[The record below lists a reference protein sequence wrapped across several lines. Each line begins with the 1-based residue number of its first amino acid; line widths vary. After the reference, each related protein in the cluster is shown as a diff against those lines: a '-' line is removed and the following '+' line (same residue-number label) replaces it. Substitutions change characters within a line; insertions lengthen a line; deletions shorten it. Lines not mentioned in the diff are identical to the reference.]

1 MISMLKNCF
10 SHNTDDVSKF
20 DDDNRELVV
29 DLINFLLGKLG
40 QTLLV
45 YFQKPY
51 KLNDRNEKVDTSSYT
66 VFLNQSKN
74 YELRNRAAF
83 FIRMVPDGKEFTSSQ
98 LQVYSDNDLIYG
110 EISCD
115 SMVCMTK
122 VIHNYLYQGI
132 DNFSNDEWGEIEP
145 EQKQD
150 FRKILEQFAKDMNDT
165 VESLIKGVKF
175 SEIPQNIKDSILK
188 ENNRDFISNE
198 DSNIIHT
205 KIEEIYRS
213 WIDTLSNEI
222 EDMDKEYPFGD
233 NVGPKSELE
242 KWKFRLQRLTKVNDF
257 FKCSDFRLIS
267 KYFGEPRSKQS
278 QTVTN
283 LVNDMKQKKTDAHT
297 AQAEAKDNVKYLS
310 TLEIYFDPLY
320 NGTPDTIIDSLQS
333 LMNSLKLISFTAR
346 YYDNTKMTHLFSRIT
361 DQMINNC
368 KDYILDRKKNFAN
381 EDPTYVWGKNP
392 DELINKFKNCIKL
405 LHMYR
410 EKYKEAKSNSTST
423 NKENNFE
430 FGDHQLFGK
439 FDSFCK
445 RLTKLIELF
454 TTIKQFEDI
463 KKHKLDSMEIIESKY
478 DNQLETFKQRT
489 GKLLEFQKTQFDK
502 DYVAF
507 NLAISEIEN
516 ELHKIINEEFKKV
529 HWIDKKLKLLA
540 KYEKILTKSNLQSNL
555 KSEKIEIYS
564 NYKREIDSI
573 QTNFESGR
581 QSPKIQRNMPKISG
595 KIKWA
600 KHLFNRI
607 YPYINNF
614 KDISIKERSETEMS
628 YMTTNTLLYSY
639 IILNEKFFEQFV
651 ESAKAKLSAPLL
663 VFNENTGPRVNLDL
677 YVLQLIREA
686 KCMIRMNCNIP
697 ETAKIILLQ
706 EEKFKKYYNEL
717 NFLVKEYNR
726 ILSRMGRPEAEN
738 YFKAHIKDLNLKL
751 HPLKTT
757 INWSSMNIDTNLMG
771 VFQCLQKFEYSID
784 AFYEILENR
793 VHRNMISIRKL
804 ELLHII
810 ETPTSKTITEIIK
823 KQEESVKEKNSL
835 LLSKNSEIENA
846 ILDIIEGIKTYS
858 LDPKI
863 PKVEDKILY
872 KLINDYED
880 KFYDFLM
887 TTTKNSLISLKEKIN
902 GTESQ
907 AIFKVDVI
915 LTNNT
920 IEISPKISIIQ
931 DAINKLAKSILYA
944 MKGISSWKKLENNDI
959 VSFHTKI
966 GKDNEIVKMIL
977 LLTGSVQSNN
987 IEIEKYLKETYDSF
1001 RSLWKDS
1008 IEKKIKEFNNK
1019 KNKTY
1024 YDYEEKLIEYSN
1036 IEKSIKAIP
1045 DDYDKG
1051 AINLNSKS
1059 IKATLEYYC
1068 NEWKNAYSKE
1078 LLRTT
1083 RSCAKELNE
1092 TIKTFDQKLKK
1103 KPEKIEELKEMVDT
1117 IEEIRQKEGEIELQ
1131 IKPFVQLY
1139 SLVKLYTKESDF
1151 ERFNFPTKENFE
1163 ANWRKVVINAG
1174 VMRDELQTQQI
1185 VFKRKLYS
1193 DIQKLVDE
1201 VSDLKKEYDLN
1212 GPTKGKSAI
1221 DAHERIEKYRTRV
1234 AILNK
1239 AWKNIK
1245 DGEKLFNLSNTEY
1258 PRLKE
1263 IEDEL
1268 KIYGTLYD
1276 LYMEVLKQTDTW
1288 KDLMFSEVKENL
1300 DDMQKKSAEFMT
1312 KLFKVNKKLV
1322 HTPEYAELKEQIQTV
1337 QATVE
1342 ALVYLNEP
1350 VYDDNHWKEISETLN
1365 VKEAANVKSDGGL
1378 FKVKLLWDNKI
1389 NEYRVYLEDTLNLA
1403 QNQQKIKENLNNI
1416 DEFWKTCEFKFL
1428 DHSQRKEIQ
1437 ILETISFF
1445 EIKLVLE
1452 EHAGKIASF
1461 KSQSRNLTAELVGR
1475 IKAKEQ
1481 QFQNILNCMELWYS
1495 VQSLWGS
1502 LQSFFIGG
1510 DIRKD
1515 LPGPTKQFEQ
1525 ADKDWVKLMEKAV
1538 STKNAVSLCSGN
1550 ELTPVLNEIDGILK
1564 ICQKNLDNYLENKR
1578 GAFPRFYFVSNSV
1591 LLEILSKRS
1600 DPASIKSNL
1609 NIIFDAITDI
1619 EFSEL
1624 DKKTITKIKQTK
1636 GEGNVKDIQEVDIRK
1651 YPVKCDGKI
1660 EDWLNELVKSMQE
1673 SIRDLFEKSYYDV
1686 KQYFDSTIEQNR
1698 ESFLQ
1703 FILKYICQVS
1713 LFSLQIY
1720 GTKKLE
1726 EFVVRTSGDKA
1737 ETLKKKLLE
1746 GNEKCPV
1753 NQDFNG
1759 IQSIVAELCRRD
1771 LGNKLEVVKLE
1782 TLIIVIVHNRDIYDF
1797 ILKHKDGKITIND
1810 YDWLKQTRVYWHSQN
1825 KIRTCLINITD
1836 VPFEYGYEF
1845 LGAKERMCIT
1855 ELTDKCYI
1863 TLAQAMG
1870 MNYGGAPAGPAGT
1883 GKTETVK
1890 DMGRSMG
1897 VFVLVTNCAP
1907 EHRYADMA
1915 LIFKGLCKSGA
1926 WGCFDEFN
1934 RIQLEVLSVLA
1945 TIVSAIQDARKQVKL
1960 SFKFPDSSKNP
1971 NANPECELLGT
1982 TAYFITMNPGYAGRQ
1997 ELPENLKV
2005 LFRGVC
2011 MMTPDR
2017 QAIIR
2022 VKLCSYGFDNNDD
2035 LSKKF
2040 AKLYYLCEDQLS
2052 KQKHYDFGLR
2062 NILSVLRHAGNE
2074 KKKIRDLDK
2083 EEEILYLALKGMNE
2097 SKFVPDDINLFMS
2110 LIEDV
2115 FPSQRNTKPREYPE
2129 LESKFKKNLHDKGL
2143 DSTRAQFIKKI
2154 VQTYETVEVRHS
2166 FMLVGVTGT
2175 GKSTILEILT
2185 ESLSDG
2191 KEAKY
2196 KIHKMN
2202 PKAIEEPYLFIQKK
2216 NDVYVLGVFTMLWKR
2231 CNEASSMTTKGNNWL
2246 VCDGPIDSIW
2256 IESLNTVMDDNR
2268 ILTLS
2273 NNDRINM
2280 ADTCRLVFECEDLR
2294 NATLATVSRAGMIYI
2309 TEEDI
2314 TYKPYINSW
2323 FMKNKDLFK
2332 DQKNKESDNLRE
2344 LIEKKY
2350 LTDAFILEI
2359 TINKNLNICMKTS
2372 WLIRIKNFLLLIE
2385 SLLLS
2390 KKDTSDK
2397 SYLEKIVIFALCW
2410 SIGSLYEQENRRV
2423 FHEILKSMCKAPIPE
2438 LEGEKT
2444 IFEYTIEG
2452 NNWEPWKTDEYL
2464 NLKNEISNF
2473 SQLLV
2478 PTMDSTRAIF
2488 LIEKVA
2494 AVKIDNSS
2502 ERTHPCLLLGDAGT
2516 AKTSTILLYKKLKFD
2531 EKKVLK
2537 RVNFSSATTPSNFQE
2552 TCDDE
2557 LEKSGNVFVPFYDKQ
2572 MTLFIDDISM
2582 PFVNKWGDQ
2591 ITLEL
2596 VRQFME
2602 FGGYYLIGDAENRG
2616 NMKKIEKVS
2625 FVGAM
2630 NHPKGG
2636 KNDIPNRLKRHFFIF
2651 NMVLPNEQSVNDIYG
2666 KIIDVFFVPKVFGE
2680 AISLQAKKLT
2690 KLTSDLL
2697 KKMKTKFITTPIK
2710 FHYSFNMRDLSRTFQ
2725 GIFLIDRD
2733 CLKNSNARYGI
2744 TPDVFLIHLWK
2755 HEAAR
2760 VFSDK
2765 LKDLD
2770 DKVEYGNII
2779 GKILSDNLDKDV
2791 VDQITDEKIF
2801 CDYLKPEEMNEET
2814 GRAVYPK
2821 TYEMIKTI
2829 EDLRVR
2835 TTQYMDLL
2843 NQEKKLKHA
2852 DLVLFDDCLKYLVK
2866 LIRIIQT
2873 PQGSAMLVGVGGSGK
2888 QSITR
2893 LASWCSQHRIVQIGS
2908 DRADRLEVLKTEFR
2922 LIYQTMVSDYNPSS
2936 GRFLVKH
2943 TFCMTDNEIK
2953 LESFLELISSFL
2965 STGEIANL
2973 FSKKEDKLAILSYT
2987 RAMLS
2992 KIPAFANKQMDDN
3005 EVGIELINTVRNNL
3019 HMSLCFS
3026 PSSDK
3031 FREKFIKFP
3040 VLFNQ
3045 CTIIWLLAWPEDAL
3059 ISVATGF
3066 FKSNKKLVIDGKP
3079 DHVGQLYGLMGSIH
3093 NSIQK
3098 VCELYAQRMKRFVY
3112 VTPKSYLSFIEE
3124 YIKLYVVKKQ
3134 EISTKESIINNGLN
3148 KLDEASEDI
3157 KAKNK
3162 TLAVKM
3168 AEVELI
3174 KRSVIEKEQALA
3186 IEVDIVKKIDDQV
3199 TAEADKCNAE
3209 AEEIQKE
3216 AERVQ
3221 LELEL
3226 AKPKLEDAKKK
3237 MSQINKDAIQSLQ
3250 GNNVAFS
3257 IRYYFDCVAIIIGKR
3272 LKPIEE
3278 FGELEF
3284 TQKYTPGQEFKILS
3298 YNLSF
3303 DLIKQYNAS
3312 GETVSIIGGWLNKLQ
3327 SGKTLNIN
3335 DEILELIKPYLQTK
3349 LNGLYVFDDERAKN
3363 YGGDGGI
3370 KLAGFC
3376 RSVGDYV
3383 EAVKEVIPKQQK
3395 VDKKMSE
3402 LAEAKR
3408 LLKIQL
3414 DKLDDVRKKKEA
3426 LEESVN
3432 QVRKKKEEQEEM
3444 ADRMKKQVEQAT
3456 NLIDSLSGE
3465 RSRWIEDSKKFEENK
3480 MQLLGNSAICS
3491 AFIAYGGPF
3500 NFEFRQ
3506 LLIKEY
3512 FKGEID
3518 RRGLPYTED
3527 LNLENFLVD
3536 ESTKGEWAMNKLPS
3550 DTISIQNGILVTASS
3565 RYPLLI
3571 DPQNQAKTWLLTTF
3585 PEIET
3590 NKLIFSQKYIAQKF
3604 DYLDP
3609 ILANGDQ
3616 IIIEGIENEVES
3628 KLEPILEKQVLP
3640 SSSKIKKLM
3649 VGDKTKDFNENFKM
3663 YMLCKLINPH
3673 FSPELAAKTTIIDFN
3688 VTISGLE
3695 QQLQGIVVSKE
3706 QKILE
3711 ETLKNIMADITKN
3724 KNSLIQ
3730 CQKDILDNL
3739 NKPGNLLENADII
3752 IVLNNSKIRSEENNK
3767 KIKEAEEKKEDIN
3780 LKRLKYLPV
3789 ATRGS
3794 VFYFSIVD
3802 IQEISKM
3809 YSSSLQQFTELFEY
3823 SIAHAAPNNHAETRV
3838 KNIVQK
3844 LSEHVYK
3851 YVNRGLF
3858 EKDKTAFILICCFKI
3873 LTVERIDGNP
3883 ILNQGDINLF
3893 IKCGGIII
3901 PDKEE
3906 DCPFDFLIG
3915 RGEKKPKE
3923 WLNLL
3928 AIHRHKFNG
3937 SLNSFSK
3944 LLDKIRDNPERMKLF
3959 YNSPDAENY
3968 IPYEDLFNQSNPKLV
3983 AFLKLIFV
3991 RCFRDDRTVIFATQ
4005 NFIPTI
4011 LDNKDFLNPYPE
4023 GMEDIYNISE
4033 NRKPILYLL
4042 SAGADPSTS
4051 IEELARKRK
4060 KNINRVSM
4068 GENQEETAQTLVD
4081 IARETGEWVLLQNCH
4096 LGLIYMQHLD
4106 ILLKNPDINFN
4117 NETRIWLSCE
4127 PRDTFPIGLL
4137 HQSLKIT
4144 NEPPKGIKASMIK
4157 TYSTVV
4163 NQDLIDQFEFKEW
4176 RSLIFTLSFLHSL
4189 VLERRKYGP
4198 LGWCI
4203 PYEFNNSDLE
4213 SSILFVFKQF
4223 QKGFEID
4230 DKALPRQMINFKTLV
4245 NVVSTILYG
4254 GRITDRKDGELF
4266 KTIISSY
4273 LDDSFFTKGDYCFYP
4288 PNNAKGDPKYKDSAV
4303 YKAPD
4308 ESIGTFN
4315 QVNNVIAHISGFS
4328 KNDPPQVF
4336 GLHGS
4341 ADLTFRLK
4349 EFTELLETISS
4360 TLPKEGGSGGG
4371 ISKEADV
4378 KNRVEAMLLSIPDD
4392 FQENEYRTKIDNLS
4406 WGSIGKG
4413 LQVPLHNVLLQEII
4427 RIQWIINLVK
4437 KSLVDIREALD
4448 GRLMMTGEI
4457 VACIDA
4463 LYLTKPP
4470 ASWMFNAN
4478 SEEISWLSPTVS
4490 SWYEGLKIRSERLRE
4505 WMNSSF
4511 NSRPAFYLTGF
4522 LNPQGFIAAFKQEVF
4537 KLKKMTQPNLTLD
4550 LINLKFEPDRF
4561 ETDPKQYILNDKK
4574 RDQKDKNNSMLVY
4587 GLYLEGAIWN
4597 GSLQDDQD
4605 QNSRNTV
4612 IKFPVINCVGITEEI
4627 KQGTGGQGTYFRCP
4641 VYKYPKR
4648 TDKYF
4653 IIEINLKTMGTDQ
4666 DEKYWQKRGVAML
4679 CNKE

>member
-1 MISMLKNCF
+1 
-10 SHNTDDVSKF
+10 
-20 DDDNRELVV
+20 
-29 DLINFLLGKLG
+29 
-40 QTLLV
+40 
-45 YFQKPY
+45 
-51 KLNDRNEKVDTSSYT
+51 
-66 VFLNQSKN
+66 
-74 YELRNRAAF
+74 
-83 FIRMVPDGKEFTSSQ
+83 
-98 LQVYSDNDLIYG
+98 
-110 EISCD
+110 
-115 SMVCMTK
+115 
-122 VIHNYLYQGI
+122 
-132 DNFSNDEWGEIEP
+132 
-145 EQKQD
+145 
-150 FRKILEQFAKDMNDT
+150 
-165 VESLIKGVKF
+165 
-175 SEIPQNIKDSILK
+175 
-188 ENNRDFISNE
+188 
-198 DSNIIHT
+198 
-205 KIEEIYRS
+205 
-213 WIDTLSNEI
+213 
-222 EDMDKEYPFGD
+222 
-233 NVGPKSELE
+233 
-242 KWKFRLQRLTKVNDF
+242 
-257 FKCSDFRLIS
+257 
-267 KYFGEPRSKQS
+267 
-278 QTVTN
+278 
-283 LVNDMKQKKTDAHT
+283 
-297 AQAEAKDNVKYLS
+297 
-310 TLEIYFDPLY
+310 
-320 NGTPDTIIDSLQS
+320 
-333 LMNSLKLISFTAR
+333 
-346 YYDNTKMTHLFSRIT
+346 
-361 DQMINNC
+361 
-368 KDYILDRKKNFAN
+368 
-381 EDPTYVWGKNP
+381 
-392 DELINKFKNCIKL
+392 
-405 LHMYR
+405 
-410 EKYKEAKSNSTST
+410 
-423 NKENNFE
+423 
-430 FGDHQLFGK
+430 
-439 FDSFCK
+439 
-445 RLTKLIELF
+445 
-454 TTIKQFEDI
+454 
-463 KKHKLDSMEIIESKY
+463 MEIIENKY
-478 DNQLETFKQRT
+478 DNQLETFKQKT

-540 KYEKILTKSNLQSNL
+540 KYEKILTKPNLQANL

-607 YPYINNF
+607 YPYINSF
-614 KDISIKERSETEMS
+614 KDISIKERTETEMS

-651 ESAKAKLSAPLL
+651 DSAKAKLSAPLL
-663 VFNENTGPRVNLDL
+663 VFNENSGPRVNLDL

-686 KCMIRMNCNIP
+686 KCMIRMGCNIP

-706 EEKFKKYYNEL
+706 EEKFKNYYNEL
-717 NFLVKEYNR
+717 NFLVKEYIR
-726 ILSRMGRPEAEN
+726 INSRMGAVEREN

-771 VFQCLQKFEYSID
+771 VFQCIQKFEHAID

-793 VHRNMISIRKL
+793 VHRNMMSIRKL
-804 ELLHII
+804 ELLHID
-810 ETPTSKTITEIIK
+810 EDATKKTINDIIK
-823 KQEESVKEKNSL
+823 QQEEYVKDKNSL

-846 ILDIIEGIKTYS
+846 INDIIDGIKHYQ

-863 PKVEDKILY
+863 LKVEDKILF
-872 KLINDYED
+872 KLISDYED
-880 KFYDFLM
+880 KFYEFLI
-887 TTTKNSLISLKEKIN
+887 TTTKNSLISLKDKIN
-902 GTESQ
+902 GDQSQ
-907 AIFKVDVI
+907 AIFKVDII
-915 LTNNT
+915 LINNT
-920 IEISPKISIIQ
+920 IEILPKINVIQ

-944 MKGISSWKKLENNDI
+944 MKGISSWKKLDI
-959 VSFHTKI
+959 NEISSFHNRI

-977 LLTGSVQSNN
+977 LLTGSIQSNN
-987 IEIEKYLKETYDSF
+987 NEIERYLKETYNPF
-1001 RSLWKDS
+1001 KYIWIDS

-1024 YDYEEKLIEYSN
+1024 YDYEEKLIEFTN
-1036 IEKSIKAIP
+1036 IEKLIKAIP
-1045 DDYDKG
+1045 DEYDQG
-1051 AINLNSKS
+1051 AIRLNSKI
-1059 IKATLEYYC
+1059 IKSNLEHYC

-1078 LLRTT
+1078 LLRKT
-1083 RSCAKELNE
+1083 RTSAKELNE
-1092 TIKTFDQKLKK
+1092 IIKNFDLKLKK
-1103 KPEKIEELKEMVDT
+1103 KPEKIDELKEMVDT

-1139 SLVKLYTKESDF
+1139 TLVKLYTKETDF
-1151 ERFNFPTKENFE
+1151 ERFNFPTEKNFKENWD
-1163 ANWRKVVINAG
+1163 NVVKNAG
-1174 VMRDELQTQQI
+1174 TMRDDLQSQQI
-1185 VFKRKLYS
+1185 NFKRKLYS
-1193 DIQKLVDE
+1193 DIQKLKDE
-1201 VSDLKKEYDLN
+1201 VADLKREYDLN
-1212 GPTKGKSAI
+1212 GPTKGKNAI

-1258 PRLKE
+1258 PQLKE

-1276 LYMEVLKQTDTW
+1276 LYMEVLKQIDSW

-1300 DDMQKKSAEFMT
+1300 DEMNKRIQELTT
-1312 KLFKVNKKLV
+1312 KLNKVNRKL
-1322 HTPEYAELKEQIQTV
+1322 HSAPEYLELKEQVNTV
-1337 QATVE
+1337 MNTIE
-1342 ALVYLNEP
+1342 ALGYLNEP
-1350 VYDDNHWKEISETLN
+1350 VYDDNHWKEISEQIG
-1365 VKEAANVKSDGGL
+1365 VKEAANVKQDGGM
-1378 FKVKLLWDNKI
+1378 FKLKLLWENKLH
-1389 NEYRVYLEDTLNLA
+1389 EYKSYIEDTLSVA
-1403 QNQQKIKENLNNI
+1403 QNQQKIKENLNTI
-1416 DEFWKTCEFKFL
+1416 DDYWKTCEFKFI
-1428 DHSQRKEIQ
+1428 DHSSRKEIQ
-1437 ILETISFF
+1437 ILETVIFF

-1461 KSQSRNLTAELVGR
+1461 KSQSRNLTPELVAR
-1475 IKAKEQ
+1475 IKSKEQ
-1481 QFQNILNCMELWYS
+1481 QFQNILNCMELWYA

-1538 STKNAVSLCSGN
+1538 TTRNTVALCSGN
-1550 ELTPVLNEIDGILK
+1550 ELTPVLTDIDAILK

-1600 DPASIKSNL
+1600 DPGSIRSNL

-1619 EFSEL
+1619 EFAEL
-1624 DKKTITKIKQTK
+1624 DKRTITKIKQTK
-1636 GEGNVKDIQEVDIRK
+1636 GEGNNKDIQEVDMRK

-1660 EDWLNELVKSMQE
+1660 EDWLNELVRSMQE
-1673 SIRDLFEKSYYDV
+1673 SIRDLFEKAYYDV

-1703 FILKYICQVS
+1703 FILKYICQVA
-1713 LFSLQIY
+1713 LFALQIL

-1726 EFVVRTSGDKA
+1726 EFVIRTSGDKA
-1737 ETLKKKLLE
+1737 ETLKKKLLD
-1746 GNEKCPV
+1746 GIEKDPI
-1753 NQDFNG
+1753 NLDFNQ
-1759 IQSIVAELCRRD
+1759 IQSVIAELCRRD
-1771 LGNKLEVVKLE
+1771 LGNRLEVVKLE
-1782 TLIIVIVHNRDIYDF
+1782 TLIIVHVHNRDIYDF
-1797 ILKHKDGKITIND
+1797 ILRHKDGKITIND
-1810 YDWLKQTRVYWHSQN
+1810 YDWLKQTRVYWYSQN

-1890 DMGRSMG
+1890 DMGRTMG

-1945 TIVSAIQDARKQVKL
+1945 TIVSAIQEARKEVK
-1960 SFKFPDSSKNP
+1960 STFKFPDSSKNP
-1971 NANPECELLGT
+1971 NGNPECELLGT

-2011 MMTPDR
+2011 MMVPDR

-2022 VKLCSYGFDNNDD
+2022 VKLCSFGFDNNDD

-2062 NILSVLRHAGNE
+2062 NILSVLRHAGNV
-2074 KKKIRDLDK
+2074 KKKVREIEK

-2097 SKFVPDDINLFMS
+2097 SKFVPDDIDLFKS

-2115 FPSQRNTKPREYPE
+2115 FPAQKNTKPTEYPD
-2129 LESKFKKNLHDKGL
+2129 LEEKFKKNLFSRGL
-2143 DSTRAQFIKKI
+2143 DKDRAKFIKKI
-2154 VQTYETVEVRHS
+2154 VQTFETVEVRHS

-2175 GKSTILEILT
+2175 GKSTILDILT
-2185 ESLSDG
+2185 ESLSEG

-2196 KIHKMN
+2196 KMHRMN

-2216 NDVYVLGVFTMLWKR
+2216 NDVYILGVFTMLWKR

-2256 IESLNTVMDDNR
+2256 IESLNTVMDDNK

-2309 TEEDI
+2309 TEDDI

-2323 FMKNKDLFK
+2323 FQKNKDLFK
-2332 DQKNKESDNLRE
+2332 DQKSGEMNFLRE

-2350 LTDAFILEI
+2350 FTDAFVLEI

-2372 WLIRIKNFLLLIE
+2372 WLIKVKNFLLLIE
-2385 SLLLS
+2385 ALLLA
-2390 KKDTSDK
+2390 KRDILDK
-2397 SYLEKIVIFALCW
+2397 SYLEKVVIFAITW
-2410 SIGSLYEQENRRV
+2410 SCGSLYEQDQRRV
-2423 FHEILKSMCKAPIPE
+2423 FHDILRTLCKAPIPE
-2438 LEGEKT
+2438 IDGDRT
-2444 IFEYTIEG
+2444 IFEYTIEN
-2452 NNWEPWKTDEYL
+2452 NNWEVWKTEEYL
-2464 NLKNEISNF
+2464 NLKNEIENF

-2478 PTMDSTRAIF
+2478 PTMDSTRAIY

-2494 AVKIDNSS
+2494 SVKIDSSS

-2537 RVNFSSATTPSNFQE
+2537 RVNFSSATTPTNFQE

-2596 VRQFME
+2596 VRQLLE
-2602 FGGYYLIGDAENRG
+2602 FSGYYLIGDADNRG

-2625 FVGAM
+2625 FVAGM

-2651 NMVLPNEQSVNDIYG
+2651 NMVLPNDQSIGDIYG
-2666 KIIDVFFVPKVFGE
+2666 KIIDCFFLIRYFGE
-2680 AISLQAKKLT
+2680 PLCLQAKKLT
-2690 KLTSDLL
+2690 KLTSELL
-2697 KKMKTKFITTPIK
+2697 KKMKNKFITTPIK

-2725 GIFLIDRD
+2725 GIFLLDKES
-2733 CLKNSNARYGI
+2733 LKNSNSKYQLNSE
-2744 TPDVFLIHLWK
+2744 VYLLHLWK

-2765 LKDLD
+2765 LRDLED
-2770 DKVEYGNII
+2770 REEYNHII
-2779 GKILSDNLDKDV
+2779 NTVLTENLDKDLAE
-2791 VDQITDEKIF
+2791 QLTEERIF
-2801 CDYLKPEEMNEET
+2801 ADYMKPEDLNEET
-2814 GRAVYPK
+2814 GRPVYPK
-2821 TYEMIKTI
+2821 SYEIIKNLDDI
-2829 EDLRVR
+2829 RRR
-2835 TTQYMDLL
+2835 TTEYMDAL

-2852 DLVLFDDCLKYLVK
+2852 DLVLFDDCLKYLIK

-2893 LASWCSQHRIVQIGS
+2893 LAAYCSQHKIVQIGS
-2908 DRADRLEVLKTEFR
+2908 DRADKIEELKSEFR
-2922 LIYQTMVSDYNPSS
+2922 SIYQNMVGDYNPNS
-2936 GRFLVKH
+2936 GKFLIKH

-2973 FSKKEDKLAILSYT
+2973 FSKKEDKLAILSST

-2992 KIPAFANKQMDDN
+2992 KIPSFASKQLDDN

-3045 CTIIWLLAWPEDAL
+3045 CTIIWLLPWPEDAL

-3066 FKSNKKLVIDGKP
+3066 FKANKKLTVYGKS
-3079 DHVGQLYGLMGSIH
+3079 DHVNQLYNLMGSIH

-3124 YIKLYVVKKQ
+3124 YIKLYVTKKQ
-3134 EISTKESIINNGLN
+3134 EIMTKEAVINNGLA

-3162 TLAVKM
+3162 VLAVKM
-3168 AEVELI
+3168 AEVEGM
-3174 KRSVIEKEQALA
+3174 KKNVIEKEQALA
-3186 IEVDIVKKIDDQV
+3186 TEVDIVRKIDEEV
-3199 TAEADKCNAE
+3199 TAEADKCNEEARIIEAE
-3209 AEEIQKE
+3209 ANQVTK
-3216 AERVQ
+3216 
-3221 LELEL
+3221 ELEL
-3226 AKPKLEDAKKK
+3226 AKPKLDDAIEKMRDIKK
-3237 MSQINKDAIQSLQ
+3237 DDIQSLS
-3250 GNNVAFS
+3250 GGAVPFS
-3257 IRYYFDCVAIIIGKR
+3257 IRYYFDCVAVILSKR
-3272 LKPIEE
+3272 LKPIED
-3278 FGELEF
+3278 FGELVF
-3284 TQKYTPGQEFKILS
+3284 TNNYKPPEETNKILS

-3303 DLIKQYNAS
+3303 ELIKQYNAS
-3312 GETVSIIGGWLNKLQ
+3312 GETVGMIQKWASILATP
-3327 SGKTLNIN
+3327 GKNLNIN
-3335 DEILELIKPYLQTK
+3335 DETLELIKPYLDTK
-3349 LNGLYVFDDERAKN
+3349 LNGWKVFDDEKALG
-3363 YGGDGGI
+3363 YGGKGGR

-3376 RSVGDYV
+3376 RSVGTYMD
-3383 EAVKEVIPKQQK
+3383 AVKEVVPKQAKVQK
-3395 VDKKMSE
+3395 KLAE
-3402 LAEAKR
+3402 LDEAKR
-3408 LLKIQL
+3408 TLKIQM
-3414 DKLDDVRKKKEA
+3414 DKLNAIRKKKED
-3426 LEESVN
+3426 LEETVN
-3432 QVRKKKEEQEEM
+3432 EVRKLKEEQEEI
-3444 ADRMKKQVEQAT
+3444 AERMKKQVEQAT

-3480 MQLLGNSAICS
+3480 IQLLGNAAICS
-3491 AFIAYGGPF
+3491 AFIAYAGPF
-3500 NFEFRQ
+3500 NFDFRQ
-3506 LLIKEY
+3506 LLIKDY
-3512 FKGEID
+3512 FKGEIEK
-3518 RRGLPYTED
+3518 RGLPYTRD
-3527 LNLENFLVD
+3527 INLENFLVD

-3550 DTISIQNGILVTASS
+3550 DTISIQNGILVVASS

-3590 NKLIFSQKYIAQKF
+3590 NKLIFSQTYIAQKF

-3616 IIIEGIENEVES
+3616 ILIEGIENEVES
-3628 KLEPILEKQVLP
+3628 KLEPILERQILP
-3640 SSSKIKKLM
+3640 SNSKIKKLM

-3663 YMLCKLINPH
+3663 YILCKLINPH

-3688 VTISGLE
+3688 VTILGLE

-3739 NKPGNLLENADII
+3739 NKPGNLLENQEII
-3752 IVLNNSKIRSEENNK
+3752 VVLNNSKIRSEENNK

-3794 VFYFSIVD
+3794 VLYFSIVD
-3802 IQEISKM
+3802 VQEISKM
-3809 YSSSLQQFTELFEY
+3809 YSTSLQQFTDLFEY
-3823 SIAHAAPNNHAETRV
+3823 SIAHALPNNHTETRV
-3838 KNIVQK
+3838 KNIVLK

-3858 EKDKTAFILICCFKI
+3858 ESDKTAFIMIVCFKV
-3873 LTVERIDGNP
+3873 LTVEKIDGTP
-3883 ILNQGDINLF
+3883 LLNIGDINLF
-3893 IKCGGIII
+3893 IKCGATII

-3906 DCPFDFLIG
+3906 DCPFDFLTKV
-3915 RGEKKPKE
+3915 EKKPKE
-3923 WLNLL
+3923 WLNLI

-3944 LLDKIRDNPERMKLF
+3944 LLDKIRDNPEKMKNF
-3959 YNSPDAENY
+3959 YNTPDAENF
-3968 IPYEDLFNQSNPKLV
+3968 IPYDDLFNQSNPKLV
-3983 AFLKLIFV
+3983 SFLKLIFV
-3991 RCFRDDRTVIFATQ
+3991 RCFREDRAVIYSTQ
-4005 NFIPTI
+4005 SFIPI
-4011 LDNKDFLNPYPE
+4011 VLENKDFLNPYPE
-4023 GMEDIYNISE
+4023 TMDDIYNITE
-4033 NRKPILYLL
+4033 NRTPILYLL
-4042 SAGADPSTS
+4042 SAGADPTTS
-4051 IEELARKRK
+4051 IQELAK
-4060 KNINRVSM
+4060 KKKKQIKRVSM
-4068 GENQEETAQTLVD
+4068 GENQEETAQALVD
-4081 IARETGEWVLLQNCH
+4081 FAKENGEWVLLQNCH

-4106 ILLKNPDINFN
+4106 ILLKNPEIPFN
-4117 NETRIWLSCE
+4117 PETRIWLSCE

-4157 TYSTVV
+4157 TYSSVV
-4163 NQDLIDQFEFKEW
+4163 NQERLDELEYKEW
-4176 RSLIFTLSFLHSL
+4176 RSLVFTLSFLHSL

-4213 SSILFVFKQF
+4213 SSIQFVNKQF
-4223 QKGFEID
+4223 SKGLELD
-4230 DKALPRQMINFKTLV
+4230 DKAPPRTMINFKTLV

-4273 LDDSFFTKGDYCFYP
+4273 LDDSFFTKGEYCFYP
-4288 PNNAKGDPKYKDSAV
+4288 PNNSKNDAKYKDSPV

-4308 ESIGTFN
+4308 ENLPNSTQISYIIN
-4315 QVNNVIAHISGFS
+4315 HINFFS

-4349 EFTELLETISS
+4349 DFKLLLETISS
-4360 TLPKEGGSGGG
+4360 TLPKEGGGGSGL
-4371 ISKEADV
+4371 SKEADV
-4378 KNRVEAMLLSIPDD
+4378 ENRVEAMLGSLPEE
-4392 FQENEYRTKIDNLS
+4392 FLENEYRTKIENLS

-4413 LQVPLHNVLLQEII
+4413 LLVPLHNVLLQEII
-4427 RIQWIINLVK
+4427 RIQSIITLVK
-4437 KSLVDIREALD
+4437 KSLLDIREALK
-4448 GRLMMTGEI
+4448 GRLMMTNEI
-4457 VACIDA
+4457 VLAIDA

-4470 ASWMFNAN
+4470 NAWMFNAN
-4478 SEEISWLSPTVS
+4478 SEEISWLSVTVS
-4490 SWYEGLKIRSERLRE
+4490 MWYEGLKIRADRLRE
-4505 WMNSSF
+4505 WMNSAF
-4511 NSRPAFYLTGF
+4511 NQRPAFYLTGF

-4537 KLKKMTQPNLTLD
+4537 KLKKQSQSNLTLD
-4550 LINLKFEPDRF
+4550 MINLKFEPDKT
-4561 ETDPKQYILNDKK
+4561 ESDPKVYVMNDKK
-4574 RDQKDKNNSMLVY
+4574 RDQKDKSNSMLIY
-4587 GLYLEGAIWN
+4587 GMYLEGAIWTS
-4597 GSLQDDQD
+4597 GGMLGDDNEA
-4605 QNSRNTV
+4605 NSRNTV
-4612 IKFPVINCVGITEEI
+4612 TKFPVINCIGITEEI
-4627 KQGTGGQGTYFRCP
+4627 KTGAGAQGSLYRCP

-4653 IIEINLKTMGTDQ
+4653 IIEINLKCPGNDQ
-4666 DEKYWQKRGVAML
+4666 DEKFWQKRGVALL
-4679 CNKE
+4679 CNRE